1 MVSPPPQ
8 TLIPMTKNHLNT
20 SIRRPNRRIAS
31 PWLPP
36 KLGQRE
42 MVGKKSIYMGDAPLL
57 TPLACRG
64 RPLGAAVWLG
74 VAQGQWSHVEML
86 GFLSIIRDDVL
97 EIFLNFYHGTRMRYL
112 DLSTSF
118 MNFRLRFHLIEFKNY
133 LLASSWSCLDVKMCE
148 IFGLFL
154 DTASTNTY

>member
-1 MVSPPPQ
+1 MLE
-8 TLIPMTKNHLNT
+8 TLMISNELVIKYKVVDLEIHKFGLVNF
-20 SIRRPNRRIAS
+20 SIR
-31 PWLPP
+31 
-36 KLGQRE
+36 
-42 MVGKKSIYMGDAPLL
+42 DA
-57 TPLACRG
+57 
-64 RPLGAAVWLG
+64 
-74 VAQGQWSHVEML
+74 HVEML